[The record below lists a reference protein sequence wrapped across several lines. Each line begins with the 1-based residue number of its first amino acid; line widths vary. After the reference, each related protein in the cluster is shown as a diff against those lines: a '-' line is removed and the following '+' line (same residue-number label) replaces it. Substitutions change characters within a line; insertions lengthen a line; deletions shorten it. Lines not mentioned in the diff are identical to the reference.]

1 MAQDSSR
8 PSLTQKFERGS
19 EALSTWFTKLTAS
32 SVGFAS
38 ALLLVIGWLL
48 LGFYVHFSA
57 LWQNVLSVGTAVS
70 TFLMVFLL
78 QRAQSKDL
86 LALHIKLNELV
97 ASQSGASNRV
107 INLEAKSEAELA
119 EIRDLHDQLPKESLG
134 SHSLEHVKDPHI
146 IIVDH

>member
-8 PSLTQKFERGS
+8 PSLIQNFESSS

-32 SVGFAS
+32 SVGFAF
-38 ALLLVIGWLL
+38 ALLLVIACLL

-57 LWQNVLSVGTAVS
+57 LWQNVFSVGTAIC

-86 LALHIKLNELV
+86 LALHIKLNELI

-107 INLEAKSEAELA
+107 
-119 EIRDLHDQLPKESLG
+119 
-134 SHSLEHVKDPHI
+134 
-146 IIVDH
+146 